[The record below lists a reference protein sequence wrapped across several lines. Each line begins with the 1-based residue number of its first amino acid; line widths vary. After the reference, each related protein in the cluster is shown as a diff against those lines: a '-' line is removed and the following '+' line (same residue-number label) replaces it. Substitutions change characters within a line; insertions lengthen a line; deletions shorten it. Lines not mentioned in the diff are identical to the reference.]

1 MNNEKT
7 LRVLFKETLD
17 IYQGSA
23 YYGEGVPILCKIH
36 DAFGGLKGEHHNC
49 LGCNF
54 SDSQT
59 LVLNYLMRHETYD
72 GIQESITLYIL
83 TLYLLVERMD
93 SVMDMVQV
101 PEAYREKHFKVFQQI
116 RKWANFI
123 KHPKAFILT
132 HHPDYDFENSG
143 KAFLKKF
150 SITIN
155 DQFVTDYYKGESD
168 PAKQKSKNKELYNRL
183 HNQKD
188 ILVIFPDIAQ
198 LTKKLC
204 YSINAFAELI
214 LKNQVYI
221 DILNDEATIA
231 KYFENQQSEVE
242 KGAL

>member
-1 MNNEKT
+1 MSIEQT
-7 LRVLFKETLD
+7 LQTKFKETLE
-17 IYQGSA
+17 IYQGTA
-23 YYGEGVPILCKIH
+23 YYGDNVPLLCKIH
-36 DAFGGLKGEHHNC
+36 DAFGGLEGEHHNC

-54 SDSQT
+54 ADSQT
-59 LVLNYLMRHETYD
+59 MVSNYLSKYETYTD
-72 GIQESITLYIL
+72 IQESITLYIL

-101 PEAYREKHFKVFQQI
+101 PDAYREKHFKVFQQI

-132 HHPDYDFENSG
+132 HHPEYDFENSG
-143 KAFLKKF
+143 IDFGKKF
-150 SITIN
+150 NIVVN

-168 PAKQKSKNKELYNRL
+168 PAKQKAKNKELYGKL

-188 ILVIFPDIAQ
+188 IQVIFPDIAQ

-221 DILNDEATIA
+221 DILNDEATIS
-231 KYFENQQSEVE
+231 KYFENQQDEPD
-242 KGAL
+242 KGDL